1 MPENIGKK
9 RLGRWPVVFA
19 DYQDALDGK
28 IKPVP
33 KEVFLDY
40 QGKDA
45 YFYDPAGFY
54 VSIISLIRAGLID
67 TWMPPCVSY
76 EAILTTYPD
85 APLGSVCVAVDT
97 GIMYEYVGNGK
108 WVPASINGLPLA
120 SYDVDG
126 LMSAK
131 EYAKLQDCYNR
142 TKIILLDYN
151 QQAPLPKNREPNALY
166 EITTGMIAELHEKDF
181 QELIP
186 VDEKV
191 IKPDW
196 AYEQL
201 WDVDLDSGQ
210 LYEIN
215 DPLYLAVRS
224 ADQVK
229 PVEVPEGYS
238 DVLYLVPSNLIE
250 TLNEVQLTYK
260 AYPEDW
266 PYDKTI
272 DTDADGKTYSVTD
285 PGYKTVSSDSEVV
298 EVEPEAGVST
308 VYYNILKDADTVRDE
323 GLQQVSREIEIE
335 NI

>member
-19 DYQDALDGK
+19 DYQDALDGT

-40 QGKDA
+40 QNKDA

-54 VSIISLIRAGLID
+54 VSIISLIKAGLVD
-67 TWMPPCVSY
+67 TWLPPCVSY
-76 EAILTTYPD
+76 EAILTTYPE

-97 GIMYEYVGNGK
+97 GIMYEYIGNGK
-108 WVPASINGLPLA
+108 WVPSSINGLPLA
-120 SYDVDG
+120 SYTVDG

-131 EYAKLQDCYNR
+131 EYAKLQECYNR
-142 TKIILLDYN
+142 TNIIILDYN
-151 QQAPLPKNREPNALY
+151 QPAPLPKNRASNTLY

-186 VDEKV
+186 VDNKV
-191 IKPDW
+191 VKPNW
-196 AYEQL
+196 PYEQL
-201 WDVDLDSGQ
+201 WDVDLDTGQ
-210 LYEIN
+210 LYWIN

-224 ADQVK
+224 TDQVK
-229 PVEVPEGYS
+229 PVEVPKGYS
-238 DVLYLVPSNLIE
+238 DVLYLVPYNLIE

-272 DTDADGKTYSVTD
+272 DKAADGKLYSCTD
-285 PGYKTVSSDSEVV
+285 PGYKTVSSDDDVV
-298 EVEPEAGVST
+298 KVKPEAGVST
-308 VYYNILKDADTVRDE
+308 VYYNVLKDADMVRDE
-323 GLQQVSREIEIE
+323 GVQHVLKETEIE